1 MSKNIEELRESGI
14 ACRGTI
20 THVEW
25 VRKSF
30 SIQKSDRAR
39 YRVRVEAPG
48 REPFEIDVLYRHPAW
63 SEGLKVDTTVPA
75 FAHPTLDEAYL
86 DFEAVDTISAVDR
99 ALPKEEGSAEPEA
112 VAEAPVEAPQ
122 QPAYENRL
130 IGLPESDAAFNG
142 IPMTPAELDEPVP
155 VSIAPSAATPVAL
168 LPESAFEHVDGA
180 RPEPVAAAPVFA
192 APEEAPVVLP
202 VSEAALAFAVPA
214 PQPDEDH
221 QPAADPYAPVQ
232 PISQAGFAPAPQPQA
247 APVAAIQP
255 FAMPFS
261 EPVVAPTPFGSV
273 FGEATPAVQTP
284 VHEPVLE
291 QVLPASPQ
299 PFVEVPPEPVAEVS
313 APFNQQPF
321 VLSQAIR
328 GESVPAELEPVAP
341 VAEEPVVAPLEP
353 VAEQAPAP
361 LAEQPAQPVFS
372 AAPAPLAPPAPPTA
386 VVYPAPPAPPVWHR
400 DPSGRHELRYWDGVR
415 WTEHV
420 SSAGAQSVDP
430 I

>member
-25 VRKSF
+25 QRKSF
-30 SIQKSDRAR
+30 SIQKSDRAK

-75 FAHPTLDEAYL
+75 YAHPSLDEAYL
-86 DFEAVDTISAVDR
+86 DFEVVDTMAAVDR
-99 ALPKEEGSAEPEA
+99 ALPKDDEPGE
-112 VAEAPVEAPQ
+112 AEATAAEEPVEAPQ

-130 IGLPESDAAFNG
+130 IGLPESDAPFNG
-142 IPMTPAELDEPVP
+142 VTAPPVQLDEPVP

-168 LPESAFEHVDGA
+168 LPEHTFERVDA
-180 RPEPVAAAPVFA
+180 APAEPFVVASAAPVFA
-192 APEEAPVVLP
+192 TPQEAPAGLP
-202 VSEAALAFAVPA
+202 VSEVAVEPAVPSS
-214 PQPDEDH
+214 QPDEDQ
-221 QPAADPYAPVQ
+221 QPAADPFAPVQ
-232 PISQAGFAPAPQPQA
+232 PISQTAFAPAPLPQV
-247 APVAAIQP
+247 APVAAIQQ
-255 FAMPFS
+255 FAMPAS
-261 EPVVAPTPFGSV
+261 EPVAAPTPFGSV
-273 FGEATPAVQTP
+273 FGEATQVIQVPTQERAFPAAPHPFIEVTP
-284 VHEPVLE
+284 APVVE
-291 QVLPASPQ
+291 ASV
-299 PFVEVPPEPVAEVS
+299 PFS
-313 APFNQQPF
+313 QQPF

-328 GESVPAELEPVAP
+328 GE
-341 VAEEPVVAPLEP
+341 AEEAHLEP
-353 VAEQAPAP
+353 VAEAAVE
-361 LAEQPAQPVFS
+361 AV
-372 AAPAPLAPPAPPTA
+372 AAPVEAVVGQPIVVAPVASAPVAPPAPPAA
-386 VVYPAPPAPPVWHR
+386 VVFAAPPAPPVWHR